1 MKNLYPSIPISKAL
15 ELVERLLRKCETLG
29 KVTELGVDS
38 IMESLRWMFGLTYCE
53 YNGKHYVLDSGP
65 IGLGTTGEIAKIY
78 MEDFQIRAMDTSP
91 CPLDQWYWYVDD
103 SELKCKKE
111 DSEKILEHLNGM
123 EKGVIQFTK
132 EEQKDDILPVLDLK
146 QRVDRKTKQV
156 ECMVHY
162 KKTHTNINVKEK
174 SNHPPYMKKGIIKG
188 FADRARALCDDQHL
202 GNELK
207 NIEDVFVA
215 NGYERGKVRKYMETE
230 RNGRKELVEEN
241 ENYRGVV
248 SIPYVQGLSEQ
259 FKRVAMKRNFRTAF
273 RPGRKV
279 RDIKTKS
286 QQPLG
291 DKRKAVV
298 YKIPCKCNKAVYVGE
313 TWRLFGTRRKE
324 HESKVRLTGEDIRNG
339 RLDAARERM
348 GREDGG
354 LARHSV
360 DCGSG
365 IDWGEARVV
374 ACEYGLRQRKAREGI
389 ESLRERSNG
398 NVILNNYEPLTTWRP
413 TLDRYLDSESKNA
426 CMSTRI

>member
-1 MKNLYPSIPISKAL
+1 
-15 ELVERLLRKCETLG
+15 
-29 KVTELGVDS
+29 
-38 IMESLRWMFGLTYCE
+38 MFSLTYCE
-53 YNGKHYVLDSGP
+53 YNGKHYMLDSGP

-78 MEDFQIRAMDTSP
+78 MEDFQIRTMNTSP
-91 CPLDQWYWYVDD
+91 CPLDQWSWYVDD

-123 EKGVIQFTK
+123 EKGVIQFTNCK
-132 EEQKDDILPVLDLK
+132 EEQKEDILPVLDLK
-146 QRVDRKTKQV
+146 QRVDRKAKPV
-156 ECMVHY
+156 KCMVHH
-162 KKTHTNINVKEK
+162 KKTHTNITVKEK
-174 SNHPPYMKKGIIKG
+174 SNHPPYMKKGIIKA
-188 FADRARALCDDQHL
+188 FADRARVLCDDQHL

-215 NGYERGKVRKYMETE
+215 NGYEREVRKYMETE
-230 RNGRKELVEEN
+230 RNERKELVEEN

-259 FKRVAMKRNFRTAF
+259 VKRVARKRNFRTAF
-273 RPGRKV
+273 RRGRKV
-279 RDIKTKS
+279 RRDIKS
-286 QQPLG
+286 QQPLR

-313 TWRLFGTRRKE
+313 TWRLFGTQRKE
-324 HESKVRLTGEDIRNG
+324 QESKVRLTGEDIRNG
-339 RLDAARERM
+339 RLDAAREWM
-348 GREDGG
+348 GKEDGG

-374 ACEYGLRQRKAREGI
+374 ACEYGLQQRKAREGV

-398 NVILNNYEPLTTWRP
+398 NVVLNNYEPLTAWRP

-426 CMSTRI
+426 CMSTLV